1 MGTEVE
7 MSAGDRCFWPC
18 PEKDR
23 HILGE
28 IRCVTVGETKVRALM
43 LYESSFGRGCE
54 PPEDTPLRGK
64 LIGGMKDI
72 RCSICG
78 RVHNWIIGQDAIDE
92 LISKANLAFK

>member
-7 MSAGDRCFWPC
+7 MPAGDRRFWPR

-28 IRCVTVGETKVRALM
+28 IRCVTVGETKVQALM

-54 PPEDTPLRGK
+54 PPEDVALRGK
-64 LIGGMKDI
+64 VIGSMDAI
-72 RCSICG
+72 RCTICG
-78 RVHNWIIGQDAIDE
+78 KVHDWIIGQDAVNE
-92 LISKANLAFK
+92 LLSKGNST